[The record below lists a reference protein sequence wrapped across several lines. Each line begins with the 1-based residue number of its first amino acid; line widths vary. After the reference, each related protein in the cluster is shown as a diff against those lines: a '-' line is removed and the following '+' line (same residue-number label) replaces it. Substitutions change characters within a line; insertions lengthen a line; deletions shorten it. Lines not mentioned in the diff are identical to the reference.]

1 VTIKSRILL
10 GKTPFLRSKS
20 IETESQSSITEF
32 DPEYT
37 EMNDNLP
44 QTILRLSQ
52 NLIHPATSDF
62 LPDTDSRR
70 LVGQTTTNPPADSWD
85 RNSAGIKL
93 LTKIIQFFNNS
104 RK

>member
-1 VTIKSRILL
+1 MSFNSPWIGRSPWKVVDMRQQVFVVFVIHCILVVSFTSA
-10 GKTPFLRSKS
+10 GKTPFLRNKS

-37 EMNDNLP
+37 EMNDDLP

-62 LPDTDSRR
+62 LPS
-70 LVGQTTTNPPADSWD
+70 
-85 RNSAGIKL
+85 
-93 LTKIIQFFNNS
+93 TKNYFN
-104 RK
+104 

>member
-1 VTIKSRILL
+1 MTIKSRILL

-62 LPDTDSRR
+62 LPDTDSRH
-70 LVGQTTTNPPADSWD
+70 LVGQTTTNPPANSWD

-93 LTKIIQFFNNS
+93 LTEIIPCFTYS

>member
-1 VTIKSRILL
+1 VTIKSGILL
-10 GKTPFLRSKS
+10 GKTPFLRNKS

-32 DPEYT
+32 DPEYI
-37 EMNDNLP
+37 EMNDDLP

-52 NLIHPATSDF
+52 NLIHPATSDSD
-62 LPDTDSRR
+62 PDTHSRR
-70 LVGQTTTNPPADSWD
+70 LAGQTTTNPPADSWD

-93 LTKIIQFFNNS
+93 LTEVIQFFNKS